1 MKFRK
6 EMTVLTVLIM
16 VLSLT
21 AAITGIYSSGGP
33 GKHEITSIRG
43 ETVEIYGKGLYRN
56 DSVSMASQAIAQDVV
71 TVLVGVPLLAASLA
85 SARKGRLKGKIL
97 LAGTLA
103 YFLYTYASY
112 SFTSMFNDLFLV
124 DVGLMS
130 LSFFAFLLAM
140 MSLDPRI
147 LQQSFNAKL
156 PVRTVAGFLIFI
168 AAAIGL
174 MWVGRIKPSFV
185 GSTAPI
191 GLEHYTTLVIQA
203 LDLGFVVPAAILS
216 GLLLLQRKPFGLLF
230 SSILCVKAVTMLTA
244 LTAMIIGQ
252 MVAGVSME
260 AAEIILFPAF
270 NLAGIGIL
278 ILIFKHIQEPGAGA
292 AA

>member
-6 EMTVLTVLIM
+6 EVTVLAVLIM

-71 TVLVGVPLLAASLA
+71 TVLVGIPLLAASLA

-156 PVRTVAGFLIFI
+156 PVRTIAGFLIFI
-168 AAAIGL
+168 AAVIGL
-174 MWVGRIKPSFV
+174 MWVGRIEPSFV
-185 GSTAPI
+185 GSAVPI
-191 GLEHYTTLVIQA
+191 GLEHYSTLVIQA

-216 GLLLLQRKPFGLLF
+216 GLLLLQRRPLGLLL

-278 ILIFKHIQEPGAGA
+278 VLIFKHIQEPGAGA
-292 AA
+292 VT